1 MKGVVL
7 VSTCYLRGVDTGVLK
22 WISTVFGELLVSDSH
37 AKSPFPRGQHAR
49 HLSNCHMHFLPPVSE
64 AQTSKKKKKKK
75 LSERIKLK
83 HPKQR
88 DALPLFCF

>member
-7 VSTCYLRGVDTGVLK
+7 VSTYYLRGVDTGVLK

-64 AQTSKKKKKKK
+64 AQTSKKKKAVRTHKTQTPETEGR
-75 LSERIKLK
+75 SSFV
-83 HPKQR
+83 
-88 DALPLFCF
+88 LFLE